1 MKFSLVGLSTMISL
15 MFYFVPNKGRV
26 LSSSADKESIL
37 FLPSINP
44 FATFTWSLS
53 ELGNIPKCDQGTR
66 PSICWAGRAIYL
78 LFRWKFAVFFRE
90 IEVQLGAV
98 SAEIRASR
106 SLYST
111 ESLLSHSLAAF
122 ATPAISAQQSWKGRI
137 ILSIRSIIYNW
148 TWIKLKKNAF

>member
-26 LSSSADKESIL
+26 LSSSSDKESIL
-37 FLPSINP
+37 FRPSLNP

-78 LFRWKFAVFFRE
+78 LFRWKFAVFF
-90 IEVQLGAV
+90 V
-98 SAEIRASR
+98 
-106 SLYST
+106 
-111 ESLLSHSLAAF
+111 
-122 ATPAISAQQSWKGRI
+122 
-137 ILSIRSIIYNW
+137 
-148 TWIKLKKNAF
+148 KLKYNLVLCQRKLEHQALFIRRSHYYCIHWPRSPHRPYLHSSLGRDG

>member
-78 LFRWKFAVFFRE
+78 LFRWKFAVFF
-90 IEVQLGAV
+90 V
-98 SAEIRASR
+98 
-106 SLYST
+106 
-111 ESLLSHSLAAF
+111 
-122 ATPAISAQQSWKGRI
+122 
-137 ILSIRSIIYNW
+137 
-148 TWIKLKKNAF
+148 KLKYNLVLCQRKLEHQDLFIQRSHYYRIHWPRSPHRPYLHNSLGRDG

>member
-37 FLPSINP
+37 FRPSINP

-78 LFRWKFAVFFRE
+78 LFRWKFAVFF
-90 IEVQLGAV
+90 V
-98 SAEIRASR
+98 
-106 SLYST
+106 
-111 ESLLSHSLAAF
+111 
-122 ATPAISAQQSWKGRI
+122 
-137 ILSIRSIIYNW
+137 
-148 TWIKLKKNAF
+148 KLKYNLVLCQQKLVHQALFIQRSHYYYIHWPRLPHRPYLQRHLGRDG